1 MKKLLIILLFTS
13 GKASGQYLTSNQV
26 KQVTSMINIAIAP
39 LKTDIATLKS
49 QVAVLQNNDMVQ
61 AAQIKM
67 LQDSINNYKKFI
79 VHDKLIFDSLYH
91 KVTKLSA
98 NTYYITNP

>member
-98 NTYYITNP
+98 NTYYITKP